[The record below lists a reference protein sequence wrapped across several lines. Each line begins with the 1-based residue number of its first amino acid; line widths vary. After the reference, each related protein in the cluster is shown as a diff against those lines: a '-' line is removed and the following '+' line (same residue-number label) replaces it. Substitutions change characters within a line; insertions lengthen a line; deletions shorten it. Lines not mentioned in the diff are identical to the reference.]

1 MEEFQNKIRVKE
13 ASVVWKT
20 VYTETEKVNIERR
33 KDRWALESE

>member
-13 ASVVWKT
+13 ASVVWKK